1 MSNLIPNQTEA
12 KSWFIVTNGLM
23 KLDYIS
29 IGYFLEVSS
38 IFTSSTNND
47 SLFTFTAICNTN
59 NNSLT
64 SHHLIDKDSNV
75 VRNNKSVISH
85 R

>member
-38 IFTSSTNND
+38 IFIFRTNND
-47 SLFTFTAICNTN
+47 SSVMFTAIYNMN
-59 NNSLT
+59 NNSLMN
-64 SHHLIDKDSNV
+64 HRWIGKDSD
-75 VRNNKSVISH
+75 S
-85 R
+85 